1 MPMGMCAEYLRLSDD
16 ELAELRRLAG
26 AGDDR
31 ATGKVIFGHFE
42 AIADHAAFDLDTAW
56 EDVLLALTG
65 NPLDGQTVG
74 DPLGE
79 SILGGERVCRQP
91 LSSVLAADRVGEIA
105 GALEAIDFEARL
117 SHNGVAGMRDDA
129 ALEDLRRRFSD
140 LTDFYRATAD
150 AGSAMLVT
158 IA

>member
-1 MPMGMCAEYLRLSDD
+1 MPMGMCAEYVRLGDD
-16 ELAELRRLAG
+16 EIAELRKLAE

-31 ATGKVIFGHFE
+31 ATGEVIFGYFE
-42 AIADHAAFDLDTAW
+42 AVGEDAAFDLDTAW
-56 EDVLLALTG
+56 ENVLLALTG

-79 SILGGERVCRQP
+79 SILGGERVCREP
-91 LSSVLAADRVGEIA
+91 LTSVLEPGRVGEIA
-105 GALEAIDFEARL
+105 EALRTVDFDARMND
-117 SHNGVAGMRDDA
+117 NGVAASLSDDDA
-129 ALEDLRRRFSD
+129 ADLRRRFSE
-140 LTDFYRATAD
+140 LAEFYGGAAD

>member
-1 MPMGMCAEYLRLSDD
+1 MPMGMCAEYVRLGDD
-16 ELAELRRLAG
+16 EVATLRKLAG

-31 ATGKVIFGHFE
+31 ATGEVIFGHFE

-56 EDVLLALTG
+56 ENVLLALTG

-91 LSSVLAADRVGEIA
+91 LTSVLEPGRVREIA
-105 GALEAIDFEARL
+105 DALETVDFDARM
-117 SHNGVAGMRDDA
+117 SDNGVAASLSDDDA
-129 ALEDLRRRFSD
+129 TDLRRRFSD
-140 LTDFYRATAD
+140 LAGFYRAAAD
-150 AGSAMLVT
+150 AGSAVMVT

>member
-1 MPMGMCAEYLRLSDD
+1 MRTGMCAEYLRLAED
-16 ELAELRRLAG
+16 EVAELRGLAD

-31 ATGKVIFGHFE
+31 ATGEVVFGHFE

-56 EDVLLALTG
+56 ENVLLALTG

-91 LSSVLAADRVGEIA
+91 LTSVLEPGRVGAIA
-105 GALEAIDFEARL
+105 DALETVDFDARM
-117 SHNGVAGMRDDA
+117 SDNGVAASLYDDDA
-129 ALEDLRRRFSD
+129 TDLRRRFSD
-140 LTDFYRATAD
+140 LARFYRAAAD
-150 AGSAMLVT
+150 AGSAVMVT

>member
-1 MPMGMCAEYLRLSDD
+1 MPMGMCAEYLRLAED
-16 ELAELRRLAG
+16 EVAELRGLAD

-31 ATGKVIFGHFE
+31 ATGEVVFGHFE

-56 EDVLLALTG
+56 ENVLLALTG

-91 LSSVLAADRVGEIA
+91 LTSVLEPGRVGEIA
-105 GALEAIDFEARL
+105 EALETVDFEARMGD
-117 SHNGVAGMRDDA
+117 NGVASSLSDDDA
-129 ALEDLRRRFSD
+129 ADLRRRFSD
-140 LTDFYRATAD
+140 LAAFYRGAAD

>member
-1 MPMGMCAEYLRLSDD
+1 MPMGMCAEYLRLGD
-16 ELAELRRLAG
+16 EEIAELRTLAD

-42 AIADHAAFDLDTAW
+42 AIADHAAFDLDTVW
-56 EDVLLALTG
+56 ENVLLALTG

-79 SILGGERVCRQP
+79 AVLGGDRVCRQP
-91 LSSVLAADRVGEIA
+91 LTSVLEPGRVREIA
-105 GALEAIDFEARL
+105 DALETVDFGARMGD
-117 SHNGVAGMRDDA
+117 NGVASSLSDDDA
-129 ALEDLRRRFSD
+129 ADLRRRFSD
-140 LTDFYRATAD
+140 FAAFYRGAAD
-150 AGSAMLVT
+150 AGSAVLVT

>member
-1 MPMGMCAEYLRLSDD
+1 MPMGMCAEYLRLGDV
-16 ELAELRRLAG
+16 EVAELRGLAE

-31 ATGKVIFGHFE
+31 ATGEVIFGHFE
-42 AIADHAAFDLDTAW
+42 AIGEHAAFDLDTAW
-56 EDVLLALTG
+56 ENVLLALTG

-79 SILGGERVCRQP
+79 AILGGERVCRQP
-91 LSSVLAADRVGEIA
+91 LTSVLEPGRVGEIA
-105 GALEAIDFEARL
+105 DALETVDFDARMGD
-117 SHNGVAGMRDDA
+117 NGVAASLSDDDA
-129 ALEDLRRRFSD
+129 DDLRRRFSD
-140 LTDFYRATAD
+140 LAGFYRGAAD